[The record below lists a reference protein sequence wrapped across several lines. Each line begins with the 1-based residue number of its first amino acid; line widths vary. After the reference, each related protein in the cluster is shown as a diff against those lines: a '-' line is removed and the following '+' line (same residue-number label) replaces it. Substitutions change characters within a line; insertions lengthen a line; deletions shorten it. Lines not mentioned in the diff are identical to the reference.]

1 MKKCLKI
8 TLISNVLNGG
18 FRDSIQTAAR
28 KLYLEGT
35 VQLVEPNEIVI
46 IACGSK
52 DNIDAFLDNLHQGF
66 GVTVPEDVQVE
77 PFLKEKDYRGIFR
90 ILE

>member
-8 TLISNVLNGG
+8 NFISRRSEGDLQD
-18 FRDSIQTAAR
+18 FIQKSAR
-28 KLYLEGT
+28 KLSLEGT
-35 VQLVEPNEIVI
+35 VQVVEPNEICI

-52 DNIDAFLDNLHQGF
+52 DNIDEFLDIIHE
-66 GVTVPEDVQVE
+66 GVGAQVADGIQVE
-77 PFLKEKDYRGIFR
+77 PFLKERDYRGIFR

>member
-8 TLISNVLNGG
+8 TFIAHSLDGG
-18 FRDSIQTAAR
+18 FKESVQNAAR
-28 KLYLEGT
+28 KLNVEGT
-35 VQLVEPNEIVI
+35 VQFIEPNEMVI

-52 DNIDAFLDNLHQGF
+52 DNIDAFLDTVHQGF
-66 GVTVPEDVQVE
+66 GVYVPEDVQVE

>member
-8 TLISNVLNGG
+8 TFVSSTLDGG
-18 FRDSIQTAAR
+18 IRDFIQASAR
-28 KLYLEGT
+28 KLGLEGT
-35 VQLVEPNEIVI
+35 VQIIEPNEVSI

-52 DNIDAFLDNLHQGF
+52 NAIDDFLDIVHRGF
-66 GVTVPEDVQVE
+66 GPHIPEDVQVE
-77 PFLKEKDYRGIFR
+77 PFLKERDYRGIFR

>member
-8 TLISNVLNGG
+8 TLVSNNIDGG
-18 FRDSIQTAAR
+18 FKDSVQGAAR
-28 KLYLEGT
+28 KLDLEGT
-35 VQLVEPNEIVI
+35 MQFVEPNELII
-46 IACGSK
+46 IACGEK
-52 DNIDAFLDNLHQGF
+52 DNIDSFLDNLHQGL
-66 GVTVPEDVQVE
+66 GINVPDDVQVE

>member
-8 TLISNVLNGG
+8 TFVSTVLDGG
-18 FRDSIQTAAR
+18 MRDFVQAAAR
-28 KLYLEGT
+28 KLGLEGT
-35 VQLVEPNEIVI
+35 VQVVEPNEISI

-52 DNIDAFLDNLHQGF
+52 GAIDEFLDVIHQGF
-66 GVTVPEDVQVE
+66 GSHIPEDVQVE
-77 PFLKEKDYRGIFR
+77 PFLKERDYRGIFR

>member
-8 TLISNVLNGG
+8 TLMSNDIDGG
-18 FRDSIQTAAR
+18 FKDSVQGAAR
-28 KLYLEGT
+28 KLDLEGT
-35 VQLVEPNEIVI
+35 VQFVEPRELVI

-52 DNIDAFLDNLHQGF
+52 ENIDAFLDNLHQGF
-66 GVTVPEDVQVE
+66 GVAVPEDVQVE

>member
-8 TLISNVLNGG
+8 TFTAHVLDGG
-18 FRDSIQTAAR
+18 MRDFVQASAR
-28 KLYLEGT
+28 KLGVEGT
-35 VQLVEPNEIVI
+35 VQVVEPNEIAI

-52 DNIDAFLDNLHQGF
+52 DTIDEFLDIIHQGF
-66 GVTVPEDVQVE
+66 GSHIPEDVQVE
-77 PFLKEKDYRGIFR
+77 PFLKERDYRGIFR